1 MAPQSPE
8 LVNPVATAE
17 QHEHEQRALEV
28 TRHPLVVE
36 AFDRTREHWLSKA
49 APSPA
54 MRSRFDACF
63 EEVMFSAAVW
73 SLNQDPERPKVV
85 TITRLAHEIGG
96 LQVPGSRWGI
106 DNPDSVY
113 RVIPISGDERYL
125 IHGRVREER
134 LAENYFTLWAE
145 NFNTVDVLSGA
156 DLELEADG
164 HFTIS
169 VDSEA
174 AGSRSNHIRSAPAA
188 HEFYIRDVVQDW
200 TRETPNELT
209 IERLGDA
216 PSRPALSEDEQA
228 ALTARFMLHYAD
240 STVRWNAQA
249 LDKPANELAFTIDR
263 DTDGALRN
271 QIYILGHFQLSDD
284 ETLVLDVHTGG
295 AGYFV
300 APITNVWGTT
310 NEIIERTGSLNLS
323 QSHANSDGT
332 YTYVVS
338 RNDPGVHN
346 WLDPSDM
353 GEGILTLRWAE
364 FPSGMPSADVSAKS
378 RVVPLD
384 RLADALPAETRYVT
398 PSERATQ
405 CAERA
410 AGYRRRLRA
419 D

>member
-145 NFNTVDVLSGA
+145 NFNTVDVL
-156 DLELEADG
+156 
-164 HFTIS
+164 
-169 VDSEA
+169 
-174 AGSRSNHIRSAPAA
+174 
-188 HEFYIRDVVQDW
+188 
-200 TRETPNELT
+200 
-209 IERLGDA
+209 
-216 PSRPALSEDEQA
+216 
-228 ALTARFMLHYAD
+228 
-240 STVRWNAQA
+240 
-249 LDKPANELAFTIDR
+249 
-263 DTDGALRN
+263 
-271 QIYILGHFQLSDD
+271 
-284 ETLVLDVHTGG
+284 
-295 AGYFV
+295 
-300 APITNVWGTT
+300 
-310 NEIIERTGSLNLS
+310 
-323 QSHANSDGT
+323 
-332 YTYVVS
+332 
-338 RNDPGVHN
+338 
-346 WLDPSDM
+346 
-353 GEGILTLRWAE
+353 
-364 FPSGMPSADVSAKS
+364 
-378 RVVPLD
+378 
-384 RLADALPAETRYVT
+384 
-398 PSERATQ
+398 
-405 CAERA
+405 
-410 AGYRRRLRA
+410 
-419 D
+419 